1 MYADRTHLRDHEFK
15 VRLNEDEAALLKELA
30 RFNRTQPSVLLR
42 EIFLEELSKAQTNS
56 DQLRLTA

>member
-1 MYADRTHLRDHEFK
+1 MYADRNHLRDHAFK

-42 EIFLEELSKAQTNS
+42 EIFLEELTKAKS
-56 DQLRLTA
+56 APDQLRLTA